1 MGGPSSE
8 RARAENQA
16 LLEELERKKR
26 ASTMAVP
33 TDDGRV
39 RARLRQIGEPI
50 TLFGERVRL
59 VFVVTCFKCC
69 SLTRAGTR
77 QAGSPQVRSISNTG
91 GKGRRRDCGR

>member
-16 LLEELERKKR
+16 LLEELERKKK

-50 TLFGERVRL
+50 TLFGERVRCFFLSWL
-59 VFVVTCFKCC
+59 VYML
-69 SLTRAGTR
+69 LTHLRRPPTGGT
-77 QAGSPQVRSISNTG
+77 VSNTSYLKYRQLEG
-91 GKGRRRDCGR
+91 VTPL